1 MIDFRKKMLLK
12 KKFLEL
18 IKENAGIFP
27 ELSGKFQNFSKFSN
41 FENFKNASNVSEKI
55 SAYSLINSK
64 NVFFSKIFL

>member
-41 FENFKNASNVSEKI
+41 FENFKNASNVPEKI
-55 SAYSLINSK
+55 
-64 NVFFSKIFL
+64 